1 MSIFKDTLKPEVI
14 AQLRARQEIISQDN
28 RDGYLNNGTFIGYQT
43 KNSWVRMTSMVD
55 YDSYENITVD

>member
-28 RDGYLNNGTFIGYQT
+28 RDGYLNNGTFIGY
-43 KNSWVRMTSMVD
+43 
-55 YDSYENITVD
+55 